1 MFVHSLRTVAFVFFT
16 GVLQGTLTPLYACEC
31 DTTPPPC
38 RALWQAD
45 AVFSGRVDKIELVEA
60 PPPEYPHYRV
70 TFAVDRVLRGAPTSQ
85 LTIKTATSGAS
96 CGYEFHEGESYL
108 VYGHTERGAIWT
120 GRCGRT
126 RPLGGA
132 DEDLD
137 YAATLSTPGGGALIY
152 GQLRR
157 WDDYLG
163 RSPVT
168 KDLGG
173 LPDVPVNVEGP
184 GGPFQ
189 TRSGQDGTFQLAG
202 LQEGVYRVSLQ
213 LPDALMYNG
222 STDPIRLASVHA
234 CERAD
239 FNIHLDGRLSGSV
252 RDANDAPVV
261 GANIVLALA
270 ELADVAAGVRYNR
283 STVTDKDG
291 AFELRT
297 LPPGR
302 YVLGL
307 NIDPHFEN
315 MVILPGKDGR
325 WIWPRV
331 FYPGSTDVN
340 SATHLE
346 LGAGEKRRLAPFH
359 LPEALVVRPVTGIA
373 RWPDGHPV
381 AEGWVSL
388 LDATTKLRLSGIV
401 RTTKAGEFEVAAF
414 AGQRVFVQVEGKD
427 NGRTGY
433 VESPVL
439 EIGPGGPPEPLVLTI
454 KPRPY

>member
-1 MFVHSLRTVAFVFFT
+1 M
-16 GVLQGTLTPLYACEC
+16 
-31 DTTPPPC
+31 
-38 RALWQAD
+38 WQSEI
-45 AVFSGRVDKIELVEA
+45 VFSGRVDKMELVEA
-60 PPPEYPHYRV
+60 PPPEYPHYLV
-70 TFAVDRVLRGAPTSQ
+70 TFAVDRVLRGAPTSRM
-85 LTIKTATSGAS
+85 TIKTASSGAS
-96 CGYEFHEGESYL
+96 CGYEFHEGEYYV
-108 VYGHTERGAIWT
+108 VYGYDQRGAIWT

-126 RPLGGA
+126 RPLREA
-132 DEDLD
+132 VEDLD
-137 YAATLSTPGGGALIY
+137 YAATLSTPGAGALIY

-173 LPDVPVNVEGP
+173 MPDVPVIVEGP
-184 GGPFQ
+184 GGSFQ
-189 TRSGQDGTFQLAG
+189 TRSGQDGRFQVTG
-202 LQEGVYRVSLQ
+202 LQEGTYRVSLQ
-213 LPDALMYNG
+213 LPDTLMYNG
-222 STDPIRLASVHA
+222 STDPIRLASLHA

-239 FNIHLDGRLSGSV
+239 FNVHLDGRLSGSV
-252 RDANDAPVV
+252 QDANGAPVV
-261 GANIVLALA
+261 GANIVLAVA
-270 ELADVAAGVRYNR
+270 DLADVAAGVRYNR
-283 STVTDKDG
+283 SAVTDKDG

-297 LPPGR
+297 LPPGQ

-331 FYPGSTDVN
+331 FYPGSADVKR
-340 SATHLE
+340 ATRID
-346 LGAGEKRRLAPFH
+346 LGAGEKRTLARFR
-359 LPEALVVRPVTGIA
+359 LPEELVVRPVAGIA

-388 LDATTKLRLSGIV
+388 LDATTKLRLSGVV

-433 VESPVL
+433 VESRVL
-439 EIGPGGPPEPLVLTI
+439 EIGSGAPPEPLTLTI
-454 KPRPY
+454 RPRPY